1 MWDIL
6 DIVKESERASN
17 ILTAIF
23 FSMGHML
30 YHTQDTI
37 QAPESKKV
45 ILDTKT
51 DEEGNKYED
60 ILSEESWTATKITW
74 FRLHIDEDI
83 LKALNNEIGT
93 IVLSDGKRISYPALT
108 STSFIV
114 TTDRCSLP
122 REATILFQ
130 DHLLMKE
137 SLILLLSISSS
148 FWQAVIL
155 GV

>member
-83 LKALNNEIGT
+83 LKALNN
-93 IVLSDGKRISYPALT
+93 
-108 STSFIV
+108 
-114 TTDRCSLP
+114 
-122 REATILFQ
+122 
-130 DHLLMKE
+130 
-137 SLILLLSISSS
+137 
-148 FWQAVIL
+148 
-155 GV
+155 